1 MDDRLDKLIDDL
13 LYLAEVLSSYKEIVE
28 LGSCN
33 DCAIK
38 KYCQVAPKWGQPV
51 RYNCPLYQKEEE
63 KCPDQS

>member
-1 MDDRLDKLIDDL
+1 MDRLDKLIDDAE
-13 LYLAEVLSSYKEIVE
+13 YLVKVLNAYKRIIES
-28 LGSCN
+28 GSCN

-63 KCPDQS
+63 E